1 LWHHALALSPDG
13 SNLAYVEE
21 GRDGRRKIYLRALD
35 EFSAT
40 PLPGTEG
47 AISPFFSPDGK
58 ELLLTWSD
66 PNHPIWDGDLWILTL
81 GDNDRTLR
89 PFIQRNHN
97 QRHGAWSPD
106 GKWIA
111 YAADESGRWEVYIE
125 PYPATGAK
133 TMISTDGGHQPLW
146 SRDGKELFYRSGDK
160 MMAAVVRTE
169 PELDVTEITELFD
182 RRFLQISYR
191 SYDVTSDG
199 TFLMIQEPQEPA
211 PLGINVV
218 LNWFEELKRPAGP
231 ER

>member
-1 LWHHALALSPDG
+1 
-13 SNLAYVEE
+13 
-21 GRDGRRKIYLRALD
+21 
-35 EFSAT
+35 
-40 PLPGTEG
+40 
-47 AISPFFSPDGK
+47 
-58 ELLLTWSD
+58 
-66 PNHPIWDGDLWILTL
+66 
-81 GDNDRTLR
+81 
-89 PFIQRNHN
+89 
-97 QRHGAWSPD
+97 
-106 GKWIA
+106 
-111 YAADESGRWEVYIE
+111 
-125 PYPATGAK
+125 
-133 TMISTDGGHQPLW
+133 
-146 SRDGKELFYRSGDK
+146 